1 MSIMQGMYLKASLI
15 LNDGTKIT
23 FSLRVRIMD
32 TSYFV
37 AEILQEIVKN
47 FYVGFCLL
55 CSTVNLQLSVEGRQV
70 YSWVVV
76 ADVSCP
82 SLES

>member
-1 MSIMQGMYLKASLI
+1 
-15 LNDGTKIT
+15 
-23 FSLRVRIMD
+23 MD

-76 ADVSCP
+76 ADISCL
-82 SLES
+82 SLGS